1 MPRYPQTVADR
12 PSPRDKKLS
21 QLAALQSLEG
31 PQMQQQELAS
41 REQQQRVAQ
50 AMQMLGLQQQQQNA
64 TAEQAL
70 RERQL
75 TQSGQQF
82 DQTQR
87 FAQQQADDRSGQ
99 FWGGTLPLQYTEQAG
114 LEADRKARQ
123 DLATKSFNDES
134 GYRWKVKAPL
144 DFAEQAT
151 REAQAKAAAE
161 HYKDMINIQASQQA
175 LLIDP
180 MGGGPL
186 LAAGYLRNLP
196 GSATAEKVQL
206 DLQNSKIEQ
215 QVQSLLPALR
225 VLSPTERKM
234 MLDTL
239 PMPIQMRLAPQL
251 EQQGAV
257 VPQAELSPTMMV
269 PPGATQAVPVNLPG
283 PSQPFSLSDYYTPP
297 DHPDATATTGNIHPF
312 DFLRDVY
319 RTGTGKPA
327 LGPNRRYEQARQ
339 QSM

>member
-1 MPRYPQTVADR
+1 MPRNFIEQR
-12 PSPRDKKLS
+12 QSPREQKLS
-21 QLAALQSLEG
+21 QLAALQALEG

-70 RERQL
+70 RERSL
-75 TQSGQQF
+75 MQQG
-82 DQTQR
+82 DMAT
-87 FAQQQADDRSGQ
+87 ADRASREGM
-99 FWGGTLPLQYTEQAG
+99 FYGGTMPLQWAEQAG
-114 LEADRKARQ
+114 LESNRKAQQ
-123 DLATKSFNDES
+123 DLAMKSFNDES
-134 GYRWKVKAPL
+134 GYRWGVKAPL

-161 HYKDMINIQASQQA
+161 HYKDMTNLQASAQA
-175 LLIDP
+175 LQIDP

-186 LAAGYLRNLP
+186 LSAGYLRNLS
-196 GSATAEKVQL
+196 GSGAAEKVQL

-269 PPGATQAVPVNLPG
+269 PPGAAQAVPVNLPG
-283 PSQPFSLSDYYTPP
+283 ASQPFSLSDYYTPP
-297 DHPDATATTGNIHPF
+297 DHPDATAATGNIHPF